1 MILYPNLP
9 RLVEAVVKS
18 LDPNFSSKRD
28 AVLDSAVEFLGEVVR
43 T

>member
-18 LDPNFSSKRD
+18 LDPNSSWRE
-28 AVLDSAVEFLGEVVR
+28 AVIDSAIEFLGQVVR